1 MRSAKTAAPEARI
14 EGVLVSPMRS
24 SGVELLV
31 GVTHDVTWG
40 QVLAVGMGGIWVEV
54 LKDTSLRVL
63 PVSRED
69 VRAMLNELQGAK
81 LLQGARGSKPA
92 DMDALVEEIYR
103 VAELAQSLKADLQ
116 SLEINPL
123 RVDGSQ
129 IEALDAVIS
138 WRG

>member
-1 MRSAKTAAPEARI
+1 VLQTRGFRIFLSKAAPVIGSSAPFVSAKQAAGLFSETI
-14 EGVLVSPMRS
+14 Y
-24 SGVELLV
+24 
-31 GVTHDVTWG
+31 
-40 QVLAVGMGGIWVEV
+40 
-54 LKDTSLRVL
+54 
-63 PVSRED
+63 
-69 VRAMLNELQGAK
+69 
-81 LLQGARGSKPA
+81 
-92 DMDALVEEIYR
+92 EEIYR

>member
-1 MRSAKTAAPEARI
+1 
-14 EGVLVSPMRS
+14 
-24 SGVELLV
+24 
-31 GVTHDVTWG
+31 
-40 QVLAVGMGGIWVEV
+40 
-54 LKDTSLRVL
+54 
-63 PVSRED
+63 
-69 VRAMLNELQGAK
+69 
-81 LLQGARGSKPA
+81 
-92 DMDALVEEIYR
+92 